1 MKDFR
6 NLQVWHKAH
15 QLTLDVYKATARFP
29 RSEIFALVN
38 QMRRC
43 SSSIGSNIA
52 EECGRRGNA
61 EFHRFLE
68 IASGSASEL
77 DYQLLLAHD
86 LHFIADTNYESLHD
100 ELLNV
105 RRMLSALIV
114 RVDQDRLAAKC

>member
-29 RSEIFALVN
+29 KSEIFALVN

-52 EECGRRGNA
+52 EGCGRRGNA
-61 EFHRFLE
+61 EFHRFLQ

-86 LHFIADTNYESLHD
+86 LHFISDPSYESLHD
-100 ELLNV
+100 ELLDV

-114 RVDQDRLAAKC
+114 RVDQDRLTAKC